1 METDLPLPE
10 AFKCVTLKARDVDL
24 RPFSLS
30 DVDSTYQA
38 WLLDAETTRYLDVAF
53 TDRSIAKL
61 KKFVRAVEANPN
73 RLFYMIVFRETGES
87 IGTANLEIDP
97 VNRLGNYGY
106 MIGERRW
113 WGTGVALQAQVA
125 MFDLAFDQL
134 GNRRFYSGTRVDN
147 IMSQFNLKRLGFVKE
162 GVFRNHVRTDLDSD
176 TYIDVVN
183 YGLMH
188 EEWSAIRHKF
198 NAHRYEGG

>member
-1 METDLPLPE
+1 METGLPLPE

-38 WLLDAETTRYLDVAF
+38 WLLDGETTRYLDVAF

-61 KKFVRAVEANPN
+61 KEFVRAVEANLN
-73 RLFYMIVFRETGES
+73 RLFYMIVVRETGES

-125 MFDLAFDQL
+125 LFDLAFDQL
-134 GNRRFYSGTRVDN
+134 GTRRIYGGARVDN

-176 TYIDVVN
+176 TYVDVVY

-188 EEWSAIRHKF
+188 EEWLAIRHKF

>member
-1 METDLPLPE
+1 METTPPNLE
-10 AFKCVTLKARDVDL
+10 AFKRVTLKARDVDL

-38 WLLDAETTRYLDVAF
+38 WLLDGETTRYLDVAF
-53 TDRSIAKL
+53 TDRSIDKL
-61 KKFVRAVEANPN
+61 KEFVRAVEANPN
-73 RLFYMIVFRETGES
+73 RLFYMIIYRETGES

-134 GNRRFYSGTRVDN
+134 GNRRFYGGARIDN

-162 GVFRNHVRTDLDSD
+162 GVFRNHVRTDLDSE
-176 TYIDVVN
+176 TYIDVVY

-188 EEWSAIRHKF
+188 EEWLAIRHKF
-198 NAHRYEGG
+198 DAHRYEDN

>member
-1 METDLPLPE
+1 METVVSLPE
-10 AFKCVTLKARDVDL
+10 AFKDVTLKTRDVDL
-24 RPFSLS
+24 RPFTLS

-38 WLLDAETTRYLDVAF
+38 WLLDRETTRYLDVAF

-61 KKFVRAVEANPN
+61 KEFVRAVEANLN
-73 RLFYMIVFRETGES
+73 RLFYMIVFRESGES

-97 VNRLGNYGY
+97 VNRVSNYGY
-106 MIGERRW
+106 MIGEHRW

-176 TYIDVVN
+176 TYVDVVY

-188 EEWSAIRHKF
+188 EEWLAIRHKF

>member
-10 AFKCVTLKARDVDL
+10 VFKCVTLKARDVDL

-30 DVDSTYQA
+30 DVDSMYQD
-38 WLLDAETTRYLDVAF
+38 WLLDGETTRYLDVAF

-61 KKFVRAVEANPN
+61 KEYVRDVEANPN
-73 RLFYMIVFRETGES
+73 RLFYMIVVRETGES

-97 VNRLGNYGY
+97 VNHLGNYGY

-134 GNRRFYSGTRVDN
+134 GNRRFYGGARVDN

-176 TYIDVVN
+176 TYVDVVY

-188 EEWSAIRHKF
+188 EEWLAIRHKF